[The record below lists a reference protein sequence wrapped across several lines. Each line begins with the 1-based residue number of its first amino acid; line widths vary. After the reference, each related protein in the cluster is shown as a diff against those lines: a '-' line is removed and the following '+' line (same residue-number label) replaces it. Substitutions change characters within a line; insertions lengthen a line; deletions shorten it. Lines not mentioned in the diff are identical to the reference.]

1 MGQEEN
7 TKPTTNNNTDIKVF
21 IGSTLMYTNK
31 NYDEK
36 ISYIKEI
43 ISKALQI
50 DNLNFLLGA
59 GCSSYMTT
67 PNICEECQK
76 KYNFQCNKD
85 KNNNKDNSYD
95 CGIPVMSGLIQNFIN
110 KEKGMNILGLELNV
124 NTLNN
129 MFENNLEKLLEYLQ
143 SLELVISKLNNEYQI
158 YYKKNSEE
166 NKVKPDDVEKNINK
180 IKNFIITEILNNN
193 DTMAVLELYKS
204 FYQKIINKNRK
215 NPINIFTTNYDVYN
229 ETALDRLNFL
239 YNNGFSGTVERRFNP
254 MLYKYMFVENMNLNK
269 DVWEPVSYFFNLIK
283 LHGSITW
290 EADKNTSEIY
300 EKSNLN
306 NLNNKNN
313 SNDENNTNDNKQ
325 LINNIEKV
333 MIYPSPLK
341 DRSTLMTPYSD
352 LFRFL
357 ENSLYLNNSTLIVI
371 GYSFGDDHINRVIF
385 NALANPTFRLIVF
398 GINEHIKKLIDRNDK
413 RITVI
418 YSENLK
424 QTSNDNP
431 KENGQ
436 NKLQNENQEVQQ
448 VNNEEKQNNRQNNE
462 ENHKNTEYQPI
473 HYFKS
478 IVNNL
483 LPSVNDDILEKE
495 RIDKIIKFLKENKLV

>member
-1 MGQEEN
+1 METAEN
-7 TKPTTNNNTDIKVF
+7 TKHKTNDNTDIKVF
-21 IGSTLMYTNK
+21 IGSTLIYTNK

-67 PNICEECQK
+67 PNICEVCQK
-76 KYNFQCNKD
+76 KYNFQCNKYNA
-85 KNNNKDNSYD
+85 KNKYYD
-95 CGIPVMSGLIQNFIN
+95 CGIPVMSGLIQHFIN

-124 NTLNN
+124 DTLNN

-143 SLELVISKLNNEYQI
+143 SLELVISKLNDI
-158 YYKKNSEE
+158 KL
-166 NKVKPDDVEKNINK
+166 DDVNLNDIKLTDVQTNINK
-180 IKNFIITEILNNN
+180 IKNFIITEILNNK

-215 NPINIFTTNYDVYN
+215 NPINIFTTNYDIYN

-306 NLNNKNN
+306 NLNDKNN
-313 SNDENNTNDNKQ
+313 SNDNKQ

-371 GYSFGDDHINRVIF
+371 GYSFGDEHINRVIF

-398 GINEHIKKLIDRNDK
+398 GINKHIKKLIARNDK

-418 YSENLK
+418 YSENK
-424 QTSNDNP
+424 EQTSNDNL

-436 NKLQNENQEVQQ
+436 NKQQNENQEVQQ

>member
-7 TKPTTNNNTDIKVF
+7 IKHKTDDNTNSTEIKVF
-21 IGSTLMYTNK
+21 IGNTSIFDNIKIDEDNDKNK
-31 NYDEK
+31 K
-36 ISYIKEI
+36 ISKIKEI

-67 PNICEECQK
+67 PKICEECQK
-76 KYNFQCNKD
+76 KYNFQCNKYNA
-85 KNNNKDNSYD
+85 KNEYYD

-124 NTLNN
+124 DTLNN

-180 IKNFIITEILNNN
+180 IKNFIIQEILNNK
-193 DTMAVLELYKS
+193 DTMAVLELYKL

-215 NPINIFTTNYDVYN
+215 NPINIFTTNYDIYN

-300 EKSNLN
+300 EKSNFD
-306 NLNNKNN
+306 NLN
-313 SNDENNTNDNKQ
+313 NKQ
-325 LINNIEKV
+325 LINNIKKV

-398 GINEHIKKLIDRNDK
+398 GINEHIKKLIERNDK

-418 YSENLK
+418 YSENK
-424 QTSNDNP
+424 EQTSNDNP

-436 NKLQNENQEVQQ
+436 NKQQNENQEVQQ
-448 VNNEEKQNNRQNNE
+448 NNGEKQNNRQNNE
-462 ENHKNTEYQPI
+462 ENCKNTEYQPI
-473 HYFKS
+473 HYFKY

-483 LPSVNDDILEKE
+483 LPSPNDDILEK
-495 RIDKIIKFLKENKLV
+495 DKIEKLVKCLLKEQTDKGNI

>member
-1 MGQEEN
+1 MEDTKKEN
-7 TKPTTNNNTDIKVF
+7 NTNNDENTDIKVYV
-21 IGSTLMYTNK
+21 GSTSIFDDKKYSK
-31 NYDEK
+31 KEK
-36 ISYIKEI
+36 LSRIKEI
-43 ISKALQI
+43 LSKALQI

-110 KEKGMNILGLELNV
+110 KEKGMNILGLELNID
-124 NTLNN
+124 TLNN

-166 NKVKPDDVEKNINK
+166 NKVKPDDVELDDVKKNINK

-239 YNNGFSGTVERRFNP
+239 YNNGFSGTIERRFNP

-269 DVWEPVSYFFNLIK
+269 DVWQPVSYFFNLIK

-306 NLNNKNN
+306 NLNDKNN
-313 SNDENNTNDNKQ
+313 SNDENHTNNNKQ

-371 GYSFGDDHINRVIF
+371 GYSFSDDHINRVIF
-385 NALANPTFRLIVF
+385 NALANPTFRLIIF
-398 GINEHIKKLIDRNDK
+398 GYSDNIKKLIKRNDK
-413 RITVI
+413 RITII
-418 YSENLK
+418 YSKKLEN
-424 QTSNDNP
+424 NDN
-431 KENGQ
+431 K
-436 NKLQNENQEVQQ
+436 
-448 VNNEEKQNNRQNNE
+448 NEEYE
-462 ENHKNTEYQPI
+462 PI
-473 HYFKS
+473 HYFKY

>member
-1 MGQEEN
+1 MDTNEN
-7 TKPTTNNNTDIKVF
+7 TISSTNNTNNTEIKVF
-21 IGSTLMYTNK
+21 IGNTSIFDNIKIDK

-124 NTLNN
+124 DTLNN

-143 SLELVISKLNNEYQI
+143 SLELVISKLNDI
-158 YYKKNSEE
+158 KL
-166 NKVKPDDVEKNINK
+166 DDVNLNDIKLTDVQTNINK
-180 IKNFIITEILNNN
+180 IKNFIITEILNNK

-215 NPINIFTTNYDVYN
+215 NPINIFTTNYDIYN

-306 NLNNKNN
+306 NLNDKNN

-424 QTSNDNP
+424 Q
-431 KENGQ
+431 
-436 NKLQNENQEVQQ
+436 
-448 VNNEEKQNNRQNNE
+448 NNES
-462 ENHKNTEYQPI
+462 KNTEYQPI